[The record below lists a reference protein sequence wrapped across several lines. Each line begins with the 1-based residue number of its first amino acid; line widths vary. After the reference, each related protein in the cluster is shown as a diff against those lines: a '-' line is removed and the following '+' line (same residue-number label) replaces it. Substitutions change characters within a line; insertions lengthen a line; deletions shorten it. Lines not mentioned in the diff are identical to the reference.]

1 MDSVK
6 VMTDVQ
12 SDDELNT
19 LRGEITRYEERV
31 HTGGDIPLP
40 FPFIGLEEALNR
52 LEARLIN
59 VLNPAP
65 LRSSDDEKC
74 ADHPDVPVL
83 TDRLRVAND
92 WLDRQIGRILDI
104 TNRLDV

>member
-31 HTGGDIPLP
+31 HTGGEPSS
-40 FPFIGLEEALNR
+40 FIGLEEAVNR
-52 LEARLIN
+52 LEARLTN
-59 VLNPAP
+59 VLRRQEEN
-65 LRSSDDEKC
+65 DGKC
-74 ADHPDVPVL
+74 AAEPVRLVVPIL
-83 TDRLRVAND
+83 TARVRAAND
-92 WLDRQIGRILDI
+92 WLDYQIGRILDI
-104 TNRLDV
+104 TDRLDV